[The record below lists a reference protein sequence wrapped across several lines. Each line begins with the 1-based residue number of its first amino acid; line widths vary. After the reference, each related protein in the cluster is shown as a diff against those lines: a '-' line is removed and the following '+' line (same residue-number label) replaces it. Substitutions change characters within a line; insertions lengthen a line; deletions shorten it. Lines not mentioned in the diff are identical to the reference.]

1 MENIL
6 KKNYQCSLR
15 KFGLKSNLIC
25 GRNLYIITNLM
36 MKKDAEALEEC
47 FLLLRAYKTP
57 YFDYYS

>member
-6 KKNYQCSLR
+6 KKNYKCSLR

-47 FLLLRAYKTP
+47 FLLL
-57 YFDYYS
+57 